1 MYVCC
6 NVWVMVVEL
15 FDPEAEK
22 NIYDAQSEAASL
34 NDAISVWKRV
44 CVSLIALDASLQLV
58 VHVL

>member
-1 MYVCC
+1 
-6 NVWVMVVEL
+6 MVVEL

-22 NIYDAQSEAASL
+22 NIYDEHAEAASL